1 MKAVNTYQWK
11 EALLTEVY
19 LFRTI
24 VLNFRTVAVFSFLHF
39 VFLINAYYL
48 FKNKK

>member
-24 VLNFRTVAVFSFLHF
+24 VLNFYTVFFFLF
-39 VFLINAYYL
+39 CTLYF
-48 FKNKK
+48 